1 MHSCFDD
8 PAYTEDDPRLS
19 SWYKD
24 IGGGIPPMGTL
35 AGPIEMEAGNNLI
48 EFVFVFGEP
57 IEVDLTIFVEPSP

>member
-1 MHSCFDD
+1 M
-8 PAYTEDDPRLS
+8 S

>member
-1 MHSCFDD
+1 
-8 PAYTEDDPRLS
+8 
-19 SWYKD
+19 
-24 IGGGIPPMGTL
+24 MGTL